1 MKSLEVIFVA
11 VLVLS
16 SILLVFRQRGL
27 TKNNLIILAIDYV
40 FLFATIIAI
49 GANWRMI
56 PAYIVTLVLTLQVF
70 VKPKN
75 TIVSKKLGVKIL
87 KGAGIGVTAIAMFT
101 LPSLFPIM
109 TFPEPTGEYTV
120 GTQTF
125 HLIDKKR
132 KELVVPNSQ
141 VNRELMV
148 QVYYP
153 AEKGTG
159 KRSPYFENIDAL
171 TEQLSATQGFP
182 HIATTHLG
190 LTETHSYKDATP
202 VKVKEKFPLLLF
214 AHGMSLYGRQNTFQ
228 LEELASHGYVV
239 VALNF
244 TGDAAT
250 TVFPDGDRVDFTP
263 IENTITFLNKRIKLW
278 EQDTSFV
285 LGEVIKGDFDKNFKP
300 IEELI
305 DYDKIGMLGHSF
317 GGATSAQMLVKD
329 DRIKAAIDMD
339 GGLYGDAMPKNGPG
353 KPFMLMNAEASINF
367 MKEAH
372 GQEPGNRDELFEES
386 YLRNKT
392 VEKPGVYTTIIP
404 KTNHGSFTDLAAV
417 TPIINESG
425 ADVNT
430 IYKLINE
437 MALGFFDKNLKGTN
451 ENKLEEIQKKYP
463 EINLTKH

>member
-1 MKSLEVIFVA
+1 MKSLEFIFA
-11 VLVLS
+11 IVLILS
-16 SILLVFRQRGL
+16 SIVLVFRRRGL
-27 TKNNLIILAIDYV
+27 TRNNLMILAVDYA
-40 FLFATIIAI
+40 FLFATLFAI

-70 VKPKN
+70 VRPKN
-75 TIVSKKLGVKIL
+75 TNVSKRLSMKFFKNI
-87 KGAGIGVTAIAMFT
+87 GIVIAAIAMFT
-101 LPSLFPIM
+101 LPKLFPIM
-109 TFPEPTGEYTV
+109 SFPEPTGEYTV
-120 GTQTF
+120 GTQAF
-125 HLIDKKR
+125 HLIDETR
-132 KELVVPNSQ
+132 KEFVVPNNQ
-141 VNRELMV
+141 VNRELLV

-159 KRSPYFENIDAL
+159 HPSPYFENIDAL
-171 TEQLSATQGFP
+171 TEQLSTTQGFP
-182 HIATTHLG
+182 YIATTHLG
-190 LTETHSYKDATP
+190 LTDTHSYKDATP
-202 VKVKEKFPLLLF
+202 VMAHDKFPLLLF
-214 AHGMSLYGRQNTFQ
+214 AHGMSLYSRQNTFQ

-263 IENTITFLNKRIKLW
+263 IENTITFLNNRIKLW
-278 EQDTSFV
+278 EQDASFV
-285 LGEVIKGDFDKNFKP
+285 LDEVIKGDFDDNFRR
-300 IEELI
+300 IAALI
-305 DYDKIGMLGHSF
+305 DYDNIGMLGHSF

-339 GGLYGDAMPKNGPG
+339 GGLYGNPMPENGPG
-353 KPFMLMNAEASINF
+353 KPFLLMNAEASINF

-372 GQEPGNRDELFEES
+372 GKEPGNRDELFAES
-386 YLRNKT
+386 YLRNKKI
-392 VEKPGVYTTIIP
+392 EKPGVYTTIIP

-417 TPIINESG
+417 SPIINESG
-425 ADVNT
+425 ADVNA

-451 ENKLEEIQKKYP
+451 EHLLEEIQKKYP